1 MMVKNKV
8 FLPQL
13 AWLRAFAALAVVVY
27 HIRRA
32 LAPSYTGADAVVD
45 PSWLGAIDFGDF
57 GVLLFFVLS
66 GATLYLNHQD
76 FDEKNRLSH
85 FFTKRFFRVWPAFA
99 FSLIIYL
106 GFNSFFASWY
116 TISPQG
122 HWVEAHIDNSYTISD
137 ILHYLSFTFNITGP
151 YGKFNAVY
159 WSLPI
164 EFQYYLVFPLL
175 ILSLRYMKLAG
186 PILLAAI
193 IYGMLHT
200 PVREFVDNAWTLM
213 LAYTFCAGVWLGYL
227 YKHVFSSIRLSPITG
242 FIMSVLILVLL
253 SILNQ
258 TYDNFPA
265 WVQSLPIIGIKT
277 NMFGVFACILVGVVL
292 FTNFQSLRANRL
304 TDSLEFLGEI
314 SYSIYLYHSLFICL
328 SVALLLHIDI
338 TGYWVKLLTFF
349 TITLLGTLLISW
361 LSYIGIERP
370 SIKLAKK
377 LTGKNRYE

>member
-1 MMVKNKV
+1 
-8 FLPQL
+8 
-13 AWLRAFAALAVVVY
+13 
-27 HIRRA
+27 
-32 LAPSYTGADAVVD
+32 
-45 PSWLGAIDFGDF
+45 
-57 GVLLFFVLS
+57 
-66 GATLYLNHQD
+66 
-76 FDEKNRLSH
+76 
-85 FFTKRFFRVWPAFA
+85 
-99 FSLIIYL
+99 
-106 GFNSFFASWY
+106 
-116 TISPQG
+116 
-122 HWVEAHIDNSYTISD
+122 
-137 ILHYLSFTFNITGP
+137 
-151 YGKFNAVY
+151 
-159 WSLPI
+159 
-164 EFQYYLVFPLL
+164 
-175 ILSLRYMKLAG
+175 
-186 PILLAAI
+186 
-193 IYGMLHT
+193 
-200 PVREFVDNAWTLM
+200 
-213 LAYTFCAGVWLGYL
+213 
-227 YKHVFSSIRLSPITG
+227 
-242 FIMSVLILVLL
+242 MSVLILVLL